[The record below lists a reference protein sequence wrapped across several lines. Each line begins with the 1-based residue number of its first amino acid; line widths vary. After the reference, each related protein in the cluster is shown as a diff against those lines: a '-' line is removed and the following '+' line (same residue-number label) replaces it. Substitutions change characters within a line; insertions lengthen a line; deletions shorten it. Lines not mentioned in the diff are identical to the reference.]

1 MLLLSDLTDP
11 ASSPAIK
18 CYCFTQTTRTEHEK
32 KVRWQ
37 RSSPPLTT
45 VSFRQ
50 TNFVLEHNV
59 LNDTGSVPEGK
70 ALTCPPPPAPWQSA
84 KIAHSH
90 QLRLRL
96 QAAGRRKTIGSWV
109 QSTSIGC
116 WLQQQRQ
123 EGWGGGE
130 SDVENQYHNTGYLS
144 LSPPPPETSN
154 GFLTQVRKHQ
164 RSDTQQKLL
173 KNHHWD

>member
-123 EGWGGGE
+123 EGWGGGGIWCRKPV
-130 SDVENQYHNTGYLS
+130 SQYRLSEPVSSSPRDFQWLSNTG
-144 LSPPPPETSN
+144 PKTSKEWHS
-154 GFLTQVRKHQ
+154 TKV
-164 RSDTQQKLL
+164 T
-173 KNHHWD
+173 